1 MTNRQEN
8 FILLMYVLLRE
19 VSKSDGNIDLEESN
33 YMDDLLRRLGAEDI
47 NPYKEKAKNID
58 IDSEYFLQ
66 IINDLTD
73 KEAMLAL
80 NHMVSVANT
89 DENITKEEL
98 RKIMI
103 LTKSTLKFQN
113 FEDLKIF
120 LEFEALFDKNQLSIV
135 DDIEREFNTNED
147 ALADKIFEGCEQRN
161 PTFHKWV
168 MNITQDYLEN
178 NKDDP
183 MEIWEII
190 KNEFSEDFFKDDDTI
205 RDFFENPNKNDVLA
219 IMSGKTLVIRYL
231 LVECETLA
239 DFLNALEAANFTKNF
254 KKLELYYS
262 IVELCRKFYGEDQSD
277 FFDNQIKNL

>member
-19 VSKSDGNIDLEESN
+19 VSKSDGSIDLEESN

-161 PTFHKWV
+161 PTFT
-168 MNITQDYLEN
+168 N
-178 NKDDP
+178 
-183 MEIWEII
+183 
-190 KNEFSEDFFKDDDTI
+190 
-205 RDFFENPNKNDVLA
+205 
-219 IMSGKTLVIRYL
+219 G
-231 LVECETLA
+231 
-239 DFLNALEAANFTKNF
+239 
-254 KKLELYYS
+254 
-262 IVELCRKFYGEDQSD
+262 
-277 FFDNQIKNL
+277 